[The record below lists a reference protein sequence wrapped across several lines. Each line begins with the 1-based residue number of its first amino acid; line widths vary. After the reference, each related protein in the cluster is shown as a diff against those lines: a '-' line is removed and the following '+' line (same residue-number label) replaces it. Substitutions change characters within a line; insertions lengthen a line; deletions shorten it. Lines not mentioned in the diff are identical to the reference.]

1 MERFLDQFWNWENL
15 TATVITATV
24 LSMCGL
30 YIAMRPKMFLLV
42 TKNLRR
48 NILRTLLISLAIM
61 VLVAKVTLIWTII
74 YVLGQVTEE
83 KSKNFKLI
91 ITERWQFPSQMPMTH
106 ADYLNP
112 DNSKFLPDLKGL
124 YGPNDFMTWSFYG
137 GTTDP
142 TKMSYEFFVFF
153 FVMRPEHIRT
163 MMDDLDQLDPA
174 LVKKMQE
181 TRNGCLLGK
190 TRLEKLNKRI
200 GERFK
205 ITSVTAKGIDLDFEI
220 LGELPGKAYDLSGI
234 MNADYLQGELDRYA
248 RVEKKQHVIAEKPLA
263 LIWLRVPNR
272 ATFDKVGETIENS
285 PYFSDHPVRVES
297 ASSGI
302 GNFLDGYRGLIS
314 MMKYL
319 LAPTILV
326 VMALVVANAIS
337 ISVRERRPEIAVMKV
352 LGYPPREIL
361 NLVVG
366 EALLIGAVSGFL
378 SAFLAVAIVNWGF
391 GGFPFQIAFF
401 PGFGIPYWALVWGPA
416 MGSLTALAGSFVPA
430 WTARSV
436 RVSEVFAKVT

>member
-1 MERFLDQFWNWENL
+1 MDRFLDQLWNWENL
-15 TATVITATV
+15 TAVLITATV
-24 LSMCGL
+24 LSLGL
-30 YIAMRPKMFLLV
+30 LYVILRPKMFRLV
-42 TKNLRR
+42 SKNLRR
-48 NILRTLLISLAIM
+48 NIVRSMLISLAVM

-83 KSKNFKLI
+83 KAKDFKLI
-91 ITERWQFPSQMPMTH
+91 ITERWQFPSQMPLTH

-112 DNSKFLPDLKGL
+112 DNPKFLPELKGL
-124 YGPNDFMTWSFYG
+124 YGPKDFMTWSFYG

-142 TKMSYEFFVFF
+142 TKMSFEFFVFMF
-153 FVMRPEHIRT
+153 AMQPEHIRS
-163 MMDDLDQLDPA
+163 MMDDLDRLDPA

-181 TRNGCLLGK
+181 TPNGCLLGK
-190 TRLEKLNKRI
+190 SRLEKLNKRV

-205 ITSVTAKGIDLDFEI
+205 ITSITAKGIDLDFEI

-234 MNADYLQGELDRYA
+234 MNAHYLYQELDRYA
-248 RVEKKQHVIAEKPLA
+248 RTQGKPHPVAEKPLA

-272 ATFDKVGETIENS
+272 DTFDKVGETIENS
-285 PYFSDHPVRVES
+285 PYFSARPVRVES

-366 EALLIGAVSGFL
+366 EALLIGAFSGFL

-401 PGFGIPYWALVWGPA
+401 PGFGIPYWALAWGPA
-416 MGSLTALAGSFVPA
+416 MGSITALAGSFVPA

-436 RVSEVFAKVT
+436 RVSEVFAKVA